1 MTTPMRHREETVNT
15 YLAQVISHLGVQAE
29 AEVILARGKDRPDVL
44 FTLRGLRVAIEGKYA
59 DTPNAKDLV
68 FQDAKGRVRHGIA
81 HIAAAAVYPAELRT
95 TPSQQLAK
103 RLPEANL
110 EFCIVT
116 ETTAPTWAKGTPAEM
131 MAALRR
137 AQESLS
143 QDDLVEQTAT
153 SLSARLDGVAKLWGG
168 QPDVCDRLSGLLGIH
183 PPDGENPEDQDRRR
197 ETAAK
202 VAALALS
209 NALIFQEQLAG
220 SRTDIKTLGQIR
232 RSKTPINDVANHW
245 QWIWENINYVPIFQ
259 LGERILREVPNSHNA
274 SVAFKELLKE
284 ATSICEKQTALRHDL
299 MGRIYHWLL
308 HQAKFLGTYYTSVSA
323 ATLLLKL
330 AMDIPGDGRD
340 YADLRVLEDLRIAD
354 LTCGTGTLLMA
365 SAQAL
370 ADKHIRARAEQG
382 LPINPPDLQGFHR
395 ALMERILHGY
405 DVLPSALHLTA
416 STLALLAP
424 EVAFTRM
431 NLFVMPMGVGDGQS
445 GIRLGSLDFIGRN
458 TIPTEVTLDGARMEA
473 QQVSAAHITSSS
485 ATLPDLDLCVMNPPF
500 VRSVGGNLLFGSL
513 PQAEREVLQRELK
526 KRVRKLGANITAGLG
541 SVFVAVA
548 EKRLKPKGR
557 MAFVLPAAL
566 VSGEAWSATREL
578 IASRHHLEMVITSH
592 DASRPN
598 FSENTD
604 LSEVMFITRKKDGP
618 YETGGRTQYLNLW
631 RNPTSIYEALD
642 LAHHVLAIPPATVE
656 SPGTQAVRTPQGKLG
671 ELVSMPEPKGKGNW
685 TGALFAQTNLA
696 RTFWHLEKGIAHVPG
711 QPSTV
716 IPLCSLSELG
726 TLGPDRRRIHDGF
739 VPSSEE
745 HSPYRGVWNHDS
757 HAITSIRQT
766 PNTFLV
772 VKLDSPRGPNY
783 GAHLWERSGDI
794 LLVERLRTNTQR
806 VLAIGLSE
814 PVLANTWWPLRTDF
828 DVNRRKSLLLW
839 LNSTLA
845 LLLFYGRRVVTQGAW
860 MQMKQPAWEGMP
872 VMDVRAITDTQA
884 AELAS
889 AYDQICSQEL
899 MALAKLD
906 EDQARAAIDLAIA
919 TALGLPNLD
928 ALRKLMVREPGLTG
942 HGAIPHTGES
952 QRFIEDEEQ
961 TEEEATH
968 TTLF

>member
-15 YLAQVISHLGVQAE
+15 YLAQAISQLGVQAE
-29 AEVILARGKDRPDVL
+29 AEVILAKGKDRPDVL
-44 FTLRGLRVAIEGKYA
+44 FTLRGLRIAIEGKFA
-59 DTPNAKDLV
+59 DTPGAKDLV

-81 HIAAAAVYPAELRT
+81 HIAAAAVYPADLRT
-95 TPSQQLAK
+95 APTQQLAK
-103 RLPEANL
+103 RLQDASL

-116 ETTAPTWAKGTPAEM
+116 ETTSPTWAKGSPEEL

-137 AQESLS
+137 AQETLS

-153 SLSARLDGVAKLWGG
+153 SLGARLDGVAALWSG
-168 QPDVCDRLSGLLGIH
+168 QPDVCDRLSDLLGIH
-183 PPDGENPEDQDRRR
+183 PPEDEKPEDRERRR
-197 ETAAK
+197 VTAAK

-209 NALIFQEQLAG
+209 NALIFEEQLAG
-220 SRTDIKTLGQIR
+220 SRTGIKTLGQVQ
-232 RSKTPINDVANHW
+232 RSKTPIQDVADHW

-259 LGERILREVPNSHNA
+259 LGERILREVPNSRNA
-274 SVAFKELLKE
+274 SVAFKALLKE
-284 ATSICEKQTALRHDL
+284 AASICEKQTALRHDL

-330 AMDIPGDGRD
+330 ATDIPGDDRD

-365 SAQAL
+365 AAQAL

-382 LPINPPDLQGFHR
+382 LPIHPPDLQGFHR

-458 TIPTEVTLDGARMEA
+458 TIPTEVTLDGARMDA
-473 QQVSAAHITSSS
+473 KQVSAAHVSTSS

-513 PQAEREVLQRELK
+513 PQAEREVLQKELK
-526 KRVRKLGANITAGLG
+526 KRSKRLSANITAGLG

-566 VSGEAWSATREL
+566 ISGEAWAATREL
-578 IASRHHLEMVITSH
+578 LATCHHLEMVITSH
-592 DASRPN
+592 DAGRPN

-604 LSEVMFITRKKDGP
+604 LSEVMFITRKKDGL
-618 YETGGRTQYLNLW
+618 YETPGRTQYLNLW

-642 LAHHVLAIPPATVE
+642 LAHHVLATPPANVE
-656 SPGTQAVRTPQGKLG
+656 GTGTQAIRTPQGKLG
-671 ELVSMPEPKGKGNW
+671 ELMSMPAPRGSENW
-685 TGALFAQTNLA
+685 TGGLFSQTELA
-696 RTFWHLEKGIAHVPG
+696 RTFWHLGNGLVQVPG
-711 QPSTV
+711 QATPISVTLC
-716 IPLCSLSELG
+716 PLAALG
-726 TLGPDRRRIHDGF
+726 DLGPDQRRIHDGF
-739 VPSSEE
+739 YPSTEE
-745 HSPYRGVWNHDS
+745 FSPYRGVWNHDS
-757 HAITSIRQT
+757 QAITTIRQE

-772 VKLDSPRGPNY
+772 VKQDSPRGPNY

-794 LLVERLRTNTQR
+794 LLVERLRTNSQR
-806 VLAIGLSE
+806 VLAIGLDES
-814 PVLANTWWPLRTDF
+814 VLANTWWPLRSNF
-828 DVNRRKSLLLW
+828 DPNRRKAMLLW
-839 LNSTLA
+839 LNGSLA

-860 MQMKQPAWEGMP
+860 MKMKQPAWEGMP
-872 VMDVRAITDTQA
+872 VLDVRVLSDAQA
-884 AELAS
+884 MALAG
-889 AYDQICSQEL
+889 AYDRLGAQKL
-899 MALAKLD
+899 MALSKLEEDPVRAEID
-906 EDQARAAIDLAIA
+906 EAISK
-919 TALGLPNLD
+919 ALGMPNLNP
-928 ALRKLMVREPGLTG
+928 LRKLMAREPGLTD
-942 HGAIPHTGES
+942 HGIGSPVGEA
-952 QRFIEDEEQ
+952 QPFAEDDDPQNPEPI
-961 TEEEATH
+961 A
-968 TTLF
+968 LL